1 MKAVAE
7 LRELEEE
14 GVRVFSTPFT
24 PKDIRRTVETTLA
37 SLGVSKEHRAQL
49 LSHGRGDKIAQAYD
63 KHNYLEEKRQA
74 LETWRGFL
82 QGRADD
88 GAKVVPMRK
97 AHSA

>member
-1 MKAVAE
+1 MKKHHPDNE
-7 LRELEEE
+7 
-14 GVRVFSTPFT
+14 RVKRKYFIF
-24 PKDIRRTVETTLA
+24 L
-37 SLGVSKEHRAQL
+37 KEA
-49 LSHGRGDKIAQAYD
+49 
-63 KHNYLEEKRQA
+63 KRQA